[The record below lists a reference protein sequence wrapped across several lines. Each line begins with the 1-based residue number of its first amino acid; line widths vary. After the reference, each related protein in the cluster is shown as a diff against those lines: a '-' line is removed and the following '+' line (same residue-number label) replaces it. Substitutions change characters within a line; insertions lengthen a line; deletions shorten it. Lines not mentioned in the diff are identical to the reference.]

1 MGGIFTG
8 KFSMNVSLPQKK
20 EKSLSILLP
29 GGWGDYA
36 GKRGEGC
43 YMAES
48 RVGIIHNFWFL
59 FSQPLDY

>member
-1 MGGIFTG
+1 
-8 KFSMNVSLPQKK
+8 MNVSLPQKK
-20 EKSLSILLP
+20 EKSLCILLP

>member
-1 MGGIFTG
+1 MGT
-8 KFSMNVSLPQKK
+8 FSMNVSLPQRK

-29 GGWGDYA
+29 GGWGDCA